1 MSKDGRSWCNFSFT
15 MLDLFQI
22 SKLDGPLPEAKRR
35 CLDRNSTLFFWI
47 FGNIWELGNYLQIGG
62 SFQNHKRLPYYQLPQ
77 NFHNQRCQLGKT
89 TTKGLAGTYQG
100 QWNVVAPAQKKKA
113 TKYCPSASFP
123 LKYPNAEWISGPVQR
138 SSLQQARGHE
148 IKQPLHAP
156 HCSMTMPSSPCNT
169 SGTLTTGC
177 IIVSCCVQ
185 SEWIVASN
193 PSKDAVFDLNV

>member
-1 MSKDGRSWCNFSFT
+1 MQLQLHHAWPVSDLQAWWSPAWSKEAMSR
-15 MLDLFQI
+15 
-22 SKLDGPLPEAKRR
+22 SKL
-35 CLDRNSTLFFWI
+35 NFIFWV

-62 SFQNHKRLPYYQLPQ
+62 SFLNHKVKATILSATTEFPQ
-77 NFHNQRCQLGKT
+77 PKVSTGQGKT

-123 LKYPNAEWISGPVQR
+123 KYPNAEWISGPVQR

-185 SEWIVASN
+185 SEWNVASN
-193 PSKDAVFDLNV
+193 ISKDAVSDLNV